1 MDMDIGSLVSPT
13 RLALTITCVVFAL
26 ATVRALRG
34 RDAEERS
41 RHAPA
46 MRPLLGWLA
55 LAGLPALVLGAPSL
69 VSVALALL
77 PLGVAAGLLA
87 AILGLAHAPTRRA
100 FDALDDGQVRTLLG
114 YRAIFG
120 AFLFAGAALGLLPPV
135 FAWTAG
141 LGDLVVGWLAHAA
154 PGSLGRNGSRGW
166 RLLVHGVGLLDLV
179 EVVILAMAVVRPW
192 VIEQGSLGPPMVLPW
207 IGVPLMLAL
216 NLHGLRR
223 AIADGSARQIDEQS
237 TTQHAAPERIAAGTA
252 RA

>member
-1 MDMDIGSLVSPT
+1 MDIDIDSLVGPT
-13 RLALTITCVVFAL
+13 RSALAITCVVFAI
-26 ATVRALRG
+26 ACARSLRG
-34 RDAEERS
+34 RDAEERAG
-41 RHAPA
+41 HAPA
-46 MRPLLGWLA
+46 LRALGVWLLA
-55 LAGLPALVLGAPSL
+55 LGLPALVLGLATFTP
-69 VSVALALL
+69 LALTLL
-77 PLGVAAGLLA
+77 PIGVGVGLVAMVAGLF
-87 AILGLAHAPTRRA
+87 HAPMRRA

-141 LGDLVVGWLAHAA
+141 LGDLVVGWLAHAV
-154 PGSLGRNGSRGW
+154 PGSLGRDGSRGW

-237 TTQHAAPERIAAGTA
+237 TPQHAAPERIAAGTA